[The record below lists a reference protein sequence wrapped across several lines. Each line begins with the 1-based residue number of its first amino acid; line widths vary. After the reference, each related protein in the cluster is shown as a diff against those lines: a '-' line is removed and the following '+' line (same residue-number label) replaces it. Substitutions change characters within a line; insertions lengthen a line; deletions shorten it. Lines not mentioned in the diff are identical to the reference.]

1 MWFLLPDRIPF
12 FTETATKVTNYAQDG
27 PTGQLTEWSPEQ
39 IQRRKS
45 SSVEFESFQ
54 QMVLELWD
62 SHMQKSENREKF
74 LYEN

>member
-1 MWFLLPDRIPF
+1 MWFLLPGKITF
-12 FTETATKVTNYAQDG
+12 FTETATKVINYAQDG
-27 PTGQLTEWSPEQ
+27 HTGQLTEWSPEQ
-39 IQRRKS
+39 IQRHKS

-54 QMVLELWD
+54 QMMLKLWD

>member
-1 MWFLLPDRIPF
+1 M
-12 FTETATKVTNYAQDG
+12 
-27 PTGQLTEWSPEQ
+27 GQLTEWSPEQ
-39 IQRRKS
+39 IQRGKS

-62 SHMQKSENREKF
+62 SRMQKSENREKF